1 MTLSDK
7 LYQKWMLEKFEP
19 TKVSSIGKVMPLEVA
34 LSKYIKPGMSLHFAY
49 SQGRPMAA
57 SNALVRV
64 FKGKDP
70 KFTFISS
77 GIVANQTALVKEIA
91 ELKPDALT
99 LDEWVT
105 YLSKMGIGASVVT
118 PMAGGLLTSQER

>member
-1 MTLSDK
+1 
-7 LYQKWMLEKFEP
+7 MLEKFEP

-77 GIVANQTALVKEIA
+77 GIVANQTALVTEQI
-91 ELKPDALT
+91 
-99 LDEWVT
+99 V
-105 YLSKMGIGASVVT
+105 SKLIVSFVGENYPT
-118 PMAGGLLTSQER
+118 PSLLLLPVH